1 MRQNKPSQ
9 DAFDEV
15 QGSYSMDDQFNVQE
29 GYRNSIDEIPANQL
43 SGDEALE
50 KSFMQSTGQSSIWQK
65 KGQKTS
71 IPMTSVIVMKSMVG
85 VGILGIPYVA
95 SNFGAI
101 LTILILM
108 IIFFLGILSSNL
120 LLKSKNLSKRSN
132 FSTIGFY
139 IFKHKWIIIV
149 VNVMIIL
156 SNLGVCLSEL
166 IIFGDTASNLINYF
180 TDRDTDDQP
189 FYLTRPVFLIV
200 ISIMLLP
207 FLLVKSIEK
216 LRFVSL
222 FAILSISSFSCLV
235 IYNFFRIEQTNSQF
249 SWWIPD
255 NFNINRAL
263 ASMPTLILAFN
274 WQFNLFPIFKG
285 MAQPTDQNLI
295 KSTIFGFCQ
304 GSLLY
309 LIVGLLGYAT
319 YGTNIEPNFLL
330 SIDEKDVG
338 PVLFVILN
346 LTFVFSTTLT
356 LPVIFFG
363 GRNNF
368 IQMIKQFTE
377 NKKVNIQAKKKLLD
391 DQQTEQYY
399 KDLLQFRKKSQAIR
413 FYGISITLFIL
424 LAIGAVFIKNLGT
437 VYNLLGAIACNAI
450 QLGLPTLFYVF
461 LVKQVKK
468 MKFRNNLN
476 RIFYFFVCGLLG
488 VSIILTFL
496 CVTCEFIKPE
506 KEVVDN

>member
-1 MRQNKPSQ
+1 MLQNKPSQ
-9 DAFDEV
+9 DVFDEV
-15 QGSYSMDDQFNVQE
+15 QGSFQMDDQFNVQE

-65 KGQKTS
+65 RGQKTS
-71 IPMTSVIVMKSMVG
+71 IPMTSVIIMKSMVG

-108 IIFFLGILSSNL
+108 VIFINGILSSNL
-120 LLKSKNLSKRSN
+120 LLKSKNLSRRSN

-139 IFKHKWIIIV
+139 IFKHKWIIIL

-166 IIFGDTASNLINYF
+166 IIFGDTVGNLMNYF
-180 TDRDTDDQP
+180 TDRTTEEQP
-189 FYLTRPVFLIV
+189 FYLTRPIFLIV
-200 ISIMLLP
+200 LSIFLLP

-235 IYNFFRIEQTNSQF
+235 IYNFFTIDKTNSQF

-255 NFNINRAL
+255 NFEIKRAL

-274 WQFNLFPIFKG
+274 WQFNLFPIYKG
-285 MAQPTDQNLI
+285 MAQPSDSNLLT
-295 KSTIFGFCQ
+295 STILGFCQ
-304 GSLLY
+304 GSILY

-319 YGTNIEPNFLL
+319 YGKNIEPNFLL
-330 SIDEKDVG
+330 SIKEQDVG
-338 PVLFVILN
+338 AVLFVILN
-346 LTFVFSTTLT
+346 LSFVFSTTLT

-377 NKKVNIQAKKKLLD
+377 NKKVNILAKKKLLD
-391 DQQTEQYY
+391 SQQNEQYY
-399 KDLLQFRKKSQAIR
+399 KELLQFRKKSQAIR
-413 FYGISITLFIL
+413 FYGISILLFIL
-424 LAIGAVFIKNLGT
+424 LAIGAVFIQNLGT

-476 RIFYFFVCGLLG
+476 RLFYFVVCGLLC

-496 CVTCEFIKPE
+496 CVTCEFIQPE
-506 KEVVDN
+506 MA